1 MLLFHTGR
9 RVHRARPG
17 KFAAPARLIYPLPFS
32 PLTGAGV
39 GPSQIGERGGAIWND
54 RLTWVSRL
62 TGGAK
67 LLGFVC
73 GMLQVSPGRYPP
85 AVTPGRYRPIPLVVL
100 YLLVLLA
107 FSVSAVGLLR
117 NHHARLLTIVLC

>member
-1 MLLFHTGR
+1 M
-9 RVHRARPG
+9 P
-17 KFAAPARLIYPLPFS
+17 PSARLIYPLPFS

-107 FSVSAVGLLR
+107 FSVSP
-117 NHHARLLTIVLC
+117 HPARSPANSSRSVADELCCADLWLSRVL